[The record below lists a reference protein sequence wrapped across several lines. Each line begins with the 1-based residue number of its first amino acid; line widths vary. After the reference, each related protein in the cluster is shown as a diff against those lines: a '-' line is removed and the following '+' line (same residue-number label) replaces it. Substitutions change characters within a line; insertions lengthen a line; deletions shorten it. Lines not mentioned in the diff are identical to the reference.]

1 LVEVGHET
9 STILHHPPLVFGLMQ
24 LTEAILMALQAAW
37 SHKLRS
43 FFTLVGIIVSVAFLV
58 AVVAVIQGMNAY
70 VRDRIGGAIVGVN
83 AFQVRRTP
91 IAIGLI
97 DDEEW
102 RAIQRR
108 PIIAPEDV
116 PYVARALPDAKA
128 IALQSGWPTPQADVI
143 WRNRTVGD
151 AFVFGVTAPFQIVQD
166 YAYAAGEALSDI
178 DVRERRA
185 VAALGYD
192 VADKL
197 FDGNVALA
205 VGQRIRVRGE
215 QFTVKGVV
223 AKKGT
228 VLGNSWDGFVM
239 LPLTTFEAIY
249 GRRQTS
255 VISVK
260 MFDPVSVASGMARA
274 EEAMRVAHRLR
285 PGDAN
290 DFTVDTADALVS
302 FWKSLTRVLFTV
314 IPAVVGIGI
323 VVGGIVIM
331 NIMLMSVNERT
342 HEIGVRK
349 SLGARR
355 RDILRQFL
363 AEAVTLSLLGGLL
376 GLGAGAGLAGVIS
389 MATPL
394 PARVTLWSVL
404 VALSLG
410 AGVGVLFGVYPAARA
425 ARLDPV
431 VALRAD

>member
-1 LVEVGHET
+1 
-9 STILHHPPLVFGLMQ
+9 MQ
-24 LTEAILMALQAAW
+24 VTEAILQALRAAW

-116 PYVARALPDAKA
+116 PYIEHALPDAKA
-128 IALQSGWPTPQADVI
+128 IALQSGWPTPLSDVV

-151 AFVFGVTAPFQIVQD
+151 VFVFGVTAPYQTVQD
-166 YAYAAGEALSDI
+166 YQFAAGDALSDV
-178 DVRERRA
+178 DVRERRPIA
-185 VAALGYD
+185 MLGYD
-192 VADKL
+192 IADKL

-215 QFTVKGVV
+215 QLTVKGVI

-239 LPLTTFEAIY
+239 LPLTTFETLY
-249 GRRQTS
+249 GRRQTT

-260 MFDPVSVASGMARA
+260 MPDALSVTSGMQRA
-274 EEAMRVAHRLR
+274 EEAMRIAHRLR
-285 PGDAN
+285 PSEPN

-302 FWKSLTRVLFTV
+302 FWKGLTRVLFTV
-314 IPAVVGIGI
+314 IPAVVAIGI

-342 HEIGVRK
+342 HEIGIRK

-363 AEAVTLSLLGGLL
+363 AEAVTLSLVGGLL
-376 GLGAGAGLAGVIS
+376 GLLAGAGLAGLIS
-389 MATPL
+389 VATPL
-394 PARVTLWSVL
+394 PARVTLWSVA
-404 VALSLG
+404 VAVSLG
-410 AGVGVLFGVYPAARA
+410 AGVGILFGVYPAARA
-425 ARLDPV
+425 ARLDPI
-431 VALRAD
+431 VALRAE

>member
-1 LVEVGHET
+1 
-9 STILHHPPLVFGLMQ
+9 MQ
-24 LTEAILMALQAAW
+24 LTEAFLQALRAAW

-102 RAIQRR
+102 RAIQHR

-116 PYVARALPDAKA
+116 PFVRRALPDAKA
-128 IALQSGWPTPQADVI
+128 VALQSGWPAPQADVT

-151 AFVFGVTAPFQIVQD
+151 VVVFGVTAPFQVVQD
-166 YAYAAGEALSDI
+166 YAFAAGDPLTDV
-178 DVRERRA
+178 DVRERRPIA
-185 VAALGYD
+185 VLGYD
-192 VADKL
+192 IADKL
-197 FDGNVALA
+197 FDGDVALA
-205 VGQRIRVRGE
+205 VGRKIRVRG
-215 QFTVKGVV
+215 QQLTVRGVT

-239 LPLTTFEAIY
+239 LPLTTFEAMY

-260 MFDPVSVASGMARA
+260 MPDAASVASGMQRA
-274 EEAMRVAHRLR
+274 EEAMRIAHRLR
-285 PGDAN
+285 PGQPD
-290 DFTVDTADALVS
+290 DFTVDTADALVA
-302 FWKSLTRVLFTV
+302 FWKNLTRILFTI
-314 IPAVVGIGI
+314 IPAVVAIGI

-342 HEIGVRK
+342 REIGIRK

-363 AEAVTLSLLGGLL
+363 AEAVTLSLAGGVLGLL
-376 GLGAGAGLAGVIS
+376 AGAGLAGAIS
-389 MATPL
+389 LATPL
-394 PARVTLWSVL
+394 PARVTAWSVG

-410 AGVGVLFGVYPAARA
+410 AGVGILFGVYPAARA
-425 ARLDPV
+425 ARLDPI
-431 VALRAD
+431 VALRAE

>member
-1 LVEVGHET
+1 
-9 STILHHPPLVFGLMQ
+9 MQ
-24 LTEAILMALQAAW
+24 ITEAILLALRAAW

-43 FFTLVGIIVSVAFLV
+43 FFTLIGIIVSVAFLV

-91 IAIGLI
+91 IAVGLI

-116 PYVARALPDAKA
+116 PYVRRALPDARA
-128 IALQSGWPTPQADVI
+128 VALQSGWPTPQADVT

-151 AFVFGVTAPFQIVQD
+151 AFVFGVTAPFQVVQD
-166 YAYAAGEALSDI
+166 YEFAAGDPLTDV
-178 DVRERRA
+178 DVRERRPVA
-185 VAALGYD
+185 VLGYD

-205 VGQRIRVRGE
+205 VGRKIRVRGE
-215 QFTVKGVV
+215 QLTVRGVT

-239 LPLTTFEAIY
+239 LPLTTFEALY
-249 GRRQTS
+249 GRRQTT

-260 MFDPVSVASGMARA
+260 MPDAASVAGGMQRA
-274 EEAMRVAHRLR
+274 QEAMRIAHRLH
-285 PGDAN
+285 PGQPD

-302 FWKSLTRVLFTV
+302 FWKSLTRVLFTI
-314 IPAVVGIGI
+314 IPAVVAIGI

-342 HEIGVRK
+342 REIGIRK
-349 SLGARR
+349 SLGARQ

-363 AEAVTLSLLGGLL
+363 AEAVTLSFTGGALGLL
-376 GLGAGAGLAGVIS
+376 AGAGLAAVINL
-389 MATPL
+389 ATPL
-394 PARVTLWSVL
+394 PARITPWSVG

-410 AGVGVLFGVYPAARA
+410 ASVGILFGVYPAARA
-425 ARLDPV
+425 ARLDPI
-431 VALRAD
+431 VALRAE

>member
-1 LVEVGHET
+1 
-9 STILHHPPLVFGLMQ
+9 MQ
-24 LTEAILMALQAAW
+24 LTEALLQALRAAW

-102 RAIQRR
+102 RAIQHR

-116 PYVARALPDAKA
+116 AFVRRALPDAKA
-128 IALQSGWPTPQADVI
+128 VALQSGWPTPQADVT

-151 AFVFGVTAPFQIVQD
+151 AFIFGVTAPFQVVQD
-166 YAYAAGEALSDI
+166 YEFVAGDPLTDV
-178 DVRERRA
+178 DVRERRPVA
-185 VAALGYD
+185 VLGYD

-205 VGQRIRVRGE
+205 IGRKIRVRGE
-215 QFTVKGVV
+215 QLTVRGVT

-239 LPLTTFEAIY
+239 LPLSTFETMY
-249 GRRQTS
+249 GRRRTS

-260 MFDPVSVASGMARA
+260 MPDAVSVASGMQRA
-274 EEAMRVAHRLR
+274 EEAMRIAHRLR
-285 PGDAN
+285 PGQAD
-290 DFTVDTADALVS
+290 DFTVDTADALVA
-302 FWKSLTRVLFTV
+302 FWKNLTRILFTI
-314 IPAVVGIGI
+314 IPAVVAIGI

-342 HEIGVRK
+342 REIGIRK

-363 AEAVTLSLLGGLL
+363 AEAVTLSLAGGLL
-376 GLGAGAGLAGVIS
+376 GLLAGAGLAGVINL
-389 MATPL
+389 ATPL
-394 PARVTLWSVL
+394 PARVTAWSVG

-410 AGVGVLFGVYPAARA
+410 AGVGILFGVYPAARA
-425 ARLDPV
+425 ARLDPI
-431 VALRAD
+431 VALRAE